1 MDLAPRGACME
12 CRRLKTK
19 CDRAVP
25 CAPCKKRG
33 CDNIC
38 PDGLRARG
46 TRNPTAEIESL
57 TKHIQTMALR
67 IRQLEGSLQ
76 AAQASQSSQSSG
88 SSPTT
93 GGHDSSGTCSSEL
106 LSLTLS
112 NLPADDQTK
121 MVERINLLRM
131 LPTEDF
137 AVMLIDKYFNDYG
150 WLIRPISRDRV
161 TNVLLGRAY
170 TVPCA
175 ATDAQLS
182 ALFSIFAMATAG
194 ERQNP
199 TPWLTSAQLY
209 EASMTALQLNEVLTE
224 VDIETIEAMLL
235 QCCYLYFSSDLG
247 DIQKSWNYCGVVVR
261 MAFGMDLHRDPTTL
275 GLGDEEC
282 QRRRRVFYELI
293 TLDAWESMVSNRPP
307 ATQPSLFSTI
317 EPLETIIPIESNPD
331 FFRWKYSFIRN
342 VVYPLINEVLC
353 CPQTPS
359 YSAILQIDKLIH
371 EHTFPESLQ
380 CIDFRTAPLHVLL
393 PSQQLLLMKEV
404 VLMKLHKQF
413 FLGALKERPD
423 NPFQQ
428 PSGYSVSTEL
438 DCSRRLLKRLRMIVV
453 DCERSLPPINVL
465 WEAALACLG
474 VLSTY
479 IRQDTHSSIAREL
492 YIEFEMGCKLV
503 ADRSGD
509 TRRLSQITGQVY
521 ELRHKVHQAV
531 PHLMNELRQA
541 LAAQTEPSPR
551 NVPEHLFASN
561 SGIVA
566 LEYPLGP
573 PAHAAPQPLGY
584 MNMFQTLVPASD
596 LEAQIAGL
604 TEADFDFDVYEDMD
618 RELLDQLGATGY

>member
-182 ALFSIFAMATAG
+182 ALFSIFSMATAG

-224 VDIETIEAMLL
+224 VDI
-235 QCCYLYFSSDLG
+235 
-247 DIQKSWNYCGVVVR
+247 
-261 MAFGMDLHRDPTTL
+261 
-275 GLGDEEC
+275 
-282 QRRRRVFYELI
+282 
-293 TLDAWESMVSNRPP
+293 
-307 ATQPSLFSTI
+307 
-317 EPLETIIPIESNPD
+317 
-331 FFRWKYSFIRN
+331 
-342 VVYPLINEVLC
+342 
-353 CPQTPS
+353 
-359 YSAILQIDKLIH
+359 
-371 EHTFPESLQ
+371 
-380 CIDFRTAPLHVLL
+380 
-393 PSQQLLLMKEV
+393 
-404 VLMKLHKQF
+404 
-413 FLGALKERPD
+413 
-423 NPFQQ
+423 
-428 PSGYSVSTEL
+428 
-438 DCSRRLLKRLRMIVV
+438 
-453 DCERSLPPINVL
+453 
-465 WEAALACLG
+465 
-474 VLSTY
+474 
-479 IRQDTHSSIAREL
+479 
-492 YIEFEMGCKLV
+492 
-503 ADRSGD
+503 
-509 TRRLSQITGQVY
+509 
-521 ELRHKVHQAV
+521 
-531 PHLMNELRQA
+531 
-541 LAAQTEPSPR
+541 
-551 NVPEHLFASN
+551 
-561 SGIVA
+561 
-566 LEYPLGP
+566 
-573 PAHAAPQPLGY
+573 
-584 MNMFQTLVPASD
+584 
-596 LEAQIAGL
+596 
-604 TEADFDFDVYEDMD
+604 
-618 RELLDQLGATGY
+618 